1 MVLLLANAGLVGM
14 PAGAADAPA
23 ADAAPWVL
31 VNGRTLGGDALE
43 LRVEGGRIVDRGA
56 TVSREG
62 ARVADAA
69 GGVVLPGFVDS
80 HVHLAYLPAGAELA
94 RRGVAAAIDLAAPL
108 DQVGRDEPLTVRWSG
123 PMVTAEGG
131 YPTTSWGRGGYG
143 LELRSPEEARHA
155 VDRLHGAGARL
166 MKVPLDHGPTLDEP
180 TLRAA
185 VERAHHHGMVA
196 VAHAMSDAS
205 ALRAHRAGID
215 VLAHT
220 PTSPLSEEAVAA
232 WAQPERAVIST
243 LTAFR
248 AGDAAVDNLRRLH
261 EAGARILYGTDL
273 GNRRV
278 AGVDTRELQLLAR
291 IGMSPQE
298 VLTACTTLPAEVWG
312 LDHDLAPGRPATFVA
327 LPADPHRDPA
337 VLGQARAVYLQGQ
350 PR

>member
-1 MVLLLANAGLVGM
+1 VLLLEALAL
-14 PAGAADAPA
+14 
-23 ADAAPWVL
+23 AAPTHYT
-31 VNGRTLGGDALE
+31 GAL
-43 LRVEGGRIVDRGA
+43 LP
-56 TVSREG
+56 
-62 ARVADAA
+62 
-69 GGVVLPGFVDS
+69 GGVPVELYVEEGRFVEAAPGGHEVDLDGAYVVPGLIDS
-80 HVHLAYLPAGAELA
+80 HVHLSYWPVADELLDAGV
-94 RRGVAAAIDLAAPL
+94 VAAVDLAAPEASL
-108 DQVGRDEPLTVRWSG
+108 GASSPLTLVASG
-123 PMVTAEGG
+123 PMLTAPAG

>member
-131 YPTTSWGRGGYG
+131 YPTTSWGSGGYG
-143 LELRSPEEARHA
+143 LPCRDVTTCTARVDEVVAAGATVVKVPLDPDPVLSDEALAAVVARAHERGCKVVAHA
-155 VDRLHGAGARL
+155 LSDAGAARAAALGVDALAHVPVEALSEATVAAYAGRVVIGTLGAFGGAAEANAARLHAAGARL
-166 MKVPLDHGPTLDEP
+166 
-180 TLRAA
+180 
-185 VERAHHHGMVA
+185 
-196 VAHAMSDAS
+196 
-205 ALRAHRAGID
+205 
-215 VLAHT
+215 
-220 PTSPLSEEAVAA
+220 
-232 WAQPERAVIST
+232 
-243 LTAFR
+243 
-248 AGDAAVDNLRRLH
+248 
-261 EAGARILYGTDL
+261 LYGTDF
-273 GNRRV
+273 GNTRV
-278 AGVDTRELQLLAR
+278 RGIDGDELVRMARAG
-291 IGMSPQE
+291 MK
-298 VLTACTTLPAEVWG
+298 PADVVRAATSEPATFWG
-312 LDHDLAPGRPATFVA
+312 LDG
-327 LPADPHRDPA
+327 
-337 VLGQARAVYLQGQ
+337 LGSLDVGARAVFVVVPEALDAPEALRQLSAPSQ
-350 PR
+350 VLRP